1 MAHILVTGGGGF
13 IGSNLTEALL
23 KRGDTVRVLDNF
35 STGKKANLE
44 FPGLDK
50 LAVSRLEILEGDMVD
65 REICREAVQ
74 DIDYVLHQ
82 AAIPSVPRSIAKPIE
97 SNDAN
102 INGTLN
108 LLVEARDAGIK
119 RIVYASSSSIYGNTP
134 TLPKVE
140 TITPNPLSPYAVQKL
155 AAEHYFRIFYEIYG
169 LETVS
174 LRYFNV
180 FGPRQDPNSEYSA
193 VIPKFIKALLTGHRP
208 TVFGNGEQSRDFTY
222 VDNVVHGNLLALEA
236 GKAVGRVM
244 NLACGGRLTINAL
257 LGILQKTIGTDIEPI
272 YMEPRP
278 GDIRHSHADISLA
291 EELLGYKMQVST
303 EEGLAKT
310 VDYFKRVFLTIS

>member
-35 STGKKANLE
+35 STGRKENLA

-50 LAVSRLEILEGDMVD
+50 SVVSRLEILDGDMSD
-65 REICREAVQ
+65 REISRAAVQ
-74 DIDYVLHQ
+74 GVEYVLHQ
-82 AAIPSVPRSIAKPIE
+82 AAIPSVPRSVAQPIE

-108 LLVEARDAGIK
+108 LLVEARDAGVK
-119 RIVYASSSSIYGNTP
+119 RIVFASSSSVYGNTP

-140 TITPNPLSPYAVQKL
+140 SITPNPLSPYAVQKL
-155 AAEHYFRIFYEIYG
+155 TAEHYFRIFYELYG
-169 LETVS
+169 LETVC

-193 VIPKFIKALLTGHRP
+193 VIPKFIKALITGTRP
-208 TVFGNGEQSRDFTY
+208 TIFGDGEQSRDFTH

-236 GKAVGRVM
+236 PKAAGKVM
-244 NLACGGRLTINAL
+244 NLACGGRLTLNEL
-257 LGILQKTIGTDIEPI
+257 LAVLKKVIGSDIEPI
-272 YMEPRP
+272 YADPRP
-278 GDIRHSHADISLA
+278 GDVKHSHADISIA
-291 EELLGYKMQVST
+291 EELLGYKMQVTT
-303 EEGLAKT
+303 EEGLART
-310 VDYFKRVFLTIS
+310 VDYFKEVFSR